1 MTELWHFTMKP
12 PLFQLTNIPSIQLC
26 ALEACGHS
34 FCLVCIPKAGFFYS
48 SPGKTVTSSLGAVMY
63 GYYLVIASFELKTLL
78 WDFFSAFP
86 KRYTCPLLTQ
96 PSLAAFEA
104 GPT

>member
-1 MTELWHFTMKP
+1 MKP
-12 PLFQLTNIPSIQLC
+12 PLLQLTKVPSIQLC
-26 ALEACGHS
+26 ALEACGQP

-48 SPGKTVTSSLGAVMY
+48 SQGKTVTPSMGAVMY
-63 GYYLVIASFELKTLL
+63 GNYLVIASFELDTLL

-96 PSLAAFEA
+96 PSLTAFEA